1 MNIIS
6 SEKNKPKKN
15 QERFRIFLI
24 SFCSTNSDK
33 KDMRVKEEFL
43 RVLSLGV

>member
-6 SEKNKPKKN
+6 SEKKINQKN
-15 QERFRIFLI
+15 QERFRIFFI
-24 SFCSTNSDK
+24 SFCSTNSEK